1 MPQPT
6 ETSSSTTSKKKSI
19 KKVTTDETSLPNA
32 PRATSTSRKKTKA
45 TRPINDEPVS
55 ETFQAAA
62 ATLKSWSVAPADAAG
77 PTPPPVPPAK
87 ATVKSSNVVVTK
99 GEKKDKAKKVNG
111 HSICPPPSTKDSAP
125 ESDIVPPVAGPS
137 SGSRAKGGIVIRPD
151 ESSDSD
157 SSSSDVPQQ
166 RRIVKKTT
174 TKPTKEDKD
183 LEAVVRGPKKSRASV
198 ARFLLQAEKEEARG
212 VDGKDDDGEALEEEG
227 EQKGRK
233 KTLKRGKKA
242 ASSSSDSEDVEMEDL
257 SKDTTPSPDL
267 SQPPAVQ
274 VRPSVEEPLPPIQQ
288 TLEPAAEIVQEDVAL
303 TVLAPDSSDD
313 IESTHTSP
321 DAVDVIQ
328 PSHDFLTADYHTPTS
343 TMKVMNRMKGKS
355 PARTPSSSQTLTNG
369 HGLFRLRNQ
378 SPAIARKLLGTA
390 SSSESSQPPLPP
402 TSVLS
407 LAKETQVEA
416 QKDSQGS
423 VARWTPLMPKSPS
436 SVPDSTMED
445 ELASSPQDMLK
456 ARLAEETQL
465 PDPDQPALFLN
476 SNTQTQFPYTQTAIR
491 SPSPL
496 RQQLPDSGEDEE
508 ENEVAAA
515 VKVPAPQFRR
525 LTEIEVSSRSMF
537 ARSARKKSS
546 AASSNAGMRTRSM
559 NNASLYG
566 TLGSQRDD
574 SDSDADSGSEEEKA
588 SHIPKSRR
596 AGVK

>member
-1 MPQPT
+1 
-6 ETSSSTTSKKKSI
+6 
-19 KKVTTDETSLPNA
+19 
-32 PRATSTSRKKTKA
+32 
-45 TRPINDEPVS
+45 
-55 ETFQAAA
+55 
-62 ATLKSWSVAPADAAG
+62 
-77 PTPPPVPPAK
+77 
-87 ATVKSSNVVVTK
+87 
-99 GEKKDKAKKVNG
+99 
-111 HSICPPPSTKDSAP
+111 
-125 ESDIVPPVAGPS
+125 
-137 SGSRAKGGIVIRPD
+137 
-151 ESSDSD
+151 
-157 SSSSDVPQQ
+157 
-166 RRIVKKTT
+166 
-174 TKPTKEDKD
+174 
-183 LEAVVRGPKKSRASV
+183 
-198 ARFLLQAEKEEARG
+198 
-212 VDGKDDDGEALEEEG
+212 
-227 EQKGRK
+227 
-233 KTLKRGKKA
+233 
-242 ASSSSDSEDVEMEDL
+242 MEDL

-445 ELASSPQDMLK
+445 ELASSPQNMLK

-476 SNTQTQFPYTQTAIR
+476 SNTQTQFPYTQTVIR
-491 SPSPL
+491 SPSPSRHSRL
-496 RQQLPDSGEDEE
+496 NR
-508 ENEVAAA
+508 A
-515 VKVPAPQFRR
+515 KMKRR
-525 LTEIEVSSRSMF
+525 TKSPPPSSRSMF
-537 ARSARKKSS
+537 ATSARKKSS

-574 SDSDADSGSEEEKA
+574 SDSDADSGVRRRRHRIYQNLGERVSSELFA
-588 SHIPKSRR
+588 VFS
-596 AGVK
+596 